1 MNLKNKKVLVVGFA
15 VSGIPTVETLCKLG
29 AKVDINDLKTEDQLK
44 EALSPVL
51 ESVNELV
58 LGRHPE
64 NVEKYDLLVLS
75 PGVPTNLAFIEKAK
89 NEGVEVVGE
98 LELAYRLSKGDFV
111 AITGTN
117 GKTTTTA
124 LIGEIFNLSGK
135 PTEVVGNIGVPAISK
150 ALDSRKETQFVT
162 EVSSFQLE
170 SVKEFNPKVATILN
184 ITPDHLNRHKT
195 MENYIDAKLT
205 ISKNQTEN
213 DFLILN
219 YDNEETRKLSTR
231 TNAKVIFFS
240 RREEKPDFVC
250 VSDNWIVVKKG
261 EEKTK
266 ICPVDEIFIDGSH
279 NLENALAATGV
290 SFYSGIKPEVI
301 RKGLQEFKG
310 VEHRFEFVTEFKGV
324 KFYND
329 SKGTNPDAS
338 IKAIESITGST
349 IIIAGGMDKGS
360 EFESFIEAF
369 GNKVKALVLIG
380 ETAEKIRKTA
390 LKLGFNNVT
399 ITDVME
405 NAVKIA
411 FEHAGE
417 GDNILLSPACA
428 SWDMYPSYEVRGLH
442 FKTCV
447 NSLGRG

>member
-1 MNLKNKKVLVVGFA
+1 MNLENKKVLVVGFA
-15 VSGIPTVETLCKLG
+15 VSGIPTVETLCELG
-29 AKVDINDLKTEDQLK
+29 AKVDINDLKTEELLK
-44 EALSPVL
+44 DALMPVL

-75 PGVPTNLAFIEKAK
+75 PGVPTNLEFIEKAK
-89 NEGVEVVGE
+89 NAGVEVVGE
-98 LELAYRLSKGDFV
+98 LELAYRLSNGDFI

-150 ALDSRKETQFVT
+150 ALKSSKETQFIT

-170 SVKEFNPKVATILN
+170 SVNKFNPKVATILN

-195 MENYIDAKLT
+195 MENYIEAKLT

-213 DFLILN
+213 EFLILN
-219 YDNEETRKLSTR
+219 YDNEETRKLSNSS
-231 TNAKVIFFS
+231 NAKVIFFS
-240 RREEKPDFVC
+240 RKVEKPDFVC
-250 VSDNWIVVKKG
+250 VSDNWIVVKNG
-261 EEKTK
+261 EENIK

-290 SFYSGIKPEVI
+290 SYYSGIKPEVI

-310 VEHRFEFVTEFKGV
+310 VEHRFELVTEFSGI

-369 GNKVKALVLIG
+369 GDKVTGLVLIG
-380 ETAEKIRKTA
+380 ETAEKIKNTA
-390 LKLGFNNVT
+390 LKLGFKNVT

-411 FEHAGE
+411 FEQATKGS
-417 GDNILLSPACA
+417 NILLSPACA
-428 SWDMYPSYEVRGLH
+428 SWDMYSSYEVRGQH